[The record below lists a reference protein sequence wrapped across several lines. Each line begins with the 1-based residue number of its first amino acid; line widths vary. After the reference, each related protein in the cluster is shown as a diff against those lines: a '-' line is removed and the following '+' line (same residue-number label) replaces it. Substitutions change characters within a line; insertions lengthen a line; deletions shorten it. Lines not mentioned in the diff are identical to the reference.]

1 MTGLNGSG
9 SNRNDDGIPMKN
21 KLNILIIF
29 FVVSLFAGCTTTKE
43 MTAEKKAFT
52 GTLKVVGN
60 EPFTSLALQT
70 SAGKT
75 YILQCPSN
83 LRRILLNHQGYQ
95 TTVWY
100 DSVKQTLNGH
110 ALYIIDADTTFTVH

>member
-1 MTGLNGSG
+1 
-9 SNRNDDGIPMKN
+9 MKM

-29 FVVSLFAGCTTTKE
+29 FIVSSFAGCTTTKE
-43 MTAEKKAFT
+43 MTAGKKVFT
-52 GTLKVVGN
+52 GSIKVIGN

-70 SAGKT
+70 STGKT

-83 LRRILLNHQGYQ
+83 IRRALLSHQGYQ

-100 DSVKQTLNGH
+100 DSVKQTLSGQ
-110 ALYIIDADTTFTVH
+110 ALHVIDADTAFIAH